1 MKRCPYCAEEIQ
13 DDAIKCR
20 FCGSSLN
27 RTNWRIARLHR
38 SVRERML
45 AGICGGMAEYFRIDP
60 TIVRIIWVVA
70 AFLSLGIVVLLYV
83 ILIFVIPSEDDV
95 PPHSVRSA

>member
-1 MKRCPYCAEEIQ
+1 
-13 DDAIKCR
+13 
-20 FCGSSLN
+20 
-27 RTNWRIARLHR
+27 
-38 SVRERML
+38 
-45 AGICGGMAEYFRIDP
+45 MAEYFRIDP

>member
-1 MKRCPYCAEEIQ
+1 
-13 DDAIKCR
+13 
-20 FCGSSLN
+20 
-27 RTNWRIARLHR
+27 
-38 SVRERML
+38 ML

-95 PPHSVRSA
+95 PPHSVRSAS